1 LPLPCM
7 LFAGTAHYPLRSS
20 APSNAQAL
28 TASRPDATFQ
38 FFPNRNRAAMRWSV
52 MLGSLL
58 DAFPLSA
65 ETDSVTR
72 AFDRCLNFDP
82 FDFLERKFLAGA
94 IVEFWRGDSWFPMV
108 WASSTCAI
116 IPPQRFSSRKQRKKP
131 SLAVLGRKNY
141 LRAFP
146 AGPYSNFSQGCSRR
160 PTRSIANA
168 CMDVGRISASICPAL
183 YFHALGLHLRRFM
196 RRRQNEKILA
206 TLRARRRKP

>member
-1 LPLPCM
+1 M

-108 WASSTCAI
+108 WASPRVQSY
-116 IPPQRFSSRKQRKKP
+116 RRK
-131 SLAVLGRKNY
+131 
-141 LRAFP
+141 
-146 AGPYSNFSQGCSRR
+146 
-160 PTRSIANA
+160 
-168 CMDVGRISASICPAL
+168 D
-183 YFHALGLHLRRFM
+183 FHAGNNAK
-196 RRRQNEKILA
+196 RQVWLFWDGKI
-206 TLRARRRKP
+206 T